1 MRIGLAL
8 LLGAGAEL
16 AHGLGWQW
24 LGWELPGMALAL
36 AAIAL
41 AGLGVYRAGVKD
53 LLRLRLGI
61 NALMAV
67 AVTGA
72 VLIGQ
77 WPEAAMVMALY
88 VAAERLEHGAMDRA
102 RNAIRDLLDLA
113 PATAMVQ
120 QADGSFSLK
129 PAAQIALGAIVRIA
143 PGARVPLD
151 GRVLQGQSAV
161 NQAPITGESQLA
173 EKDVG
178 DPLYAGSVNQHGEL
192 LMQVTA
198 APSDSL
204 LARIVHAVEQA
215 QASRA
220 PTQRFVDRFAAVYTP
235 LVFVA
240 ALLLALLAPLLLDWG
255 WQQALY
261 QALALLVIACP
272 CALVISTPVT
282 VVSALTA
289 GARRGLL
296 LKGGAALEAA
306 RQLRVIALDKTGTLT
321 SGQPSLVHWQALGA
335 LDASSCAAVA
345 WQLASRSEH
354 PVSRAI
360 TQGLANAGSPTTAAL
375 VLEGVQALPGRGVQA
390 DVAGQRWWLGNQRLM
405 REQLPAA
412 PDLSALLAEHE
423 QQGRSITLL
432 ANTQGVQALFAVADP
447 VRAQA
452 APALAQLRQRGLHVV
467 MLSGDNAATVA
478 AVAQQLGVADARGA
492 LLPEDKLRALAQLQ
506 QRYGATAMTGD
517 GINDAPAL
525 AQADM
530 GIAMG
535 GAHSSALAMDSA
547 ALVLMQDDLRG
558 IAQTIDLSERAHR
571 VLWQNIS
578 LALGVKAG
586 FVLLALLGLATMW
599 LAVLADVGV
608 TLLVILNGLRLRRW
622 T

>member
-1 MRIGLAL
+1 
-8 LLGAGAEL
+8 
-16 AHGLGWQW
+16 
-24 LGWELPGMALAL
+24 MALAVL
-36 AAIAL
+36 AIAL
-41 AGLGVYRAGVKD
+41 AGLGVYRAGIKD

-88 VAAERLEHGAMDRA
+88 VAAERLEHGAMDKA

-113 PATAMVQ
+113 PPTAQVQ
-120 QADGSFSLK
+120 QADGSFASQ
-129 PAAQIALGAIVRIA
+129 AVADVALGALLRIT

-151 GRVLQGQSAV
+151 GTVTQGSSAV
-161 NQAPITGESQLA
+161 NQAPITGESQWA
-173 EKDVG
+173 DKAPG

-198 APSDSL
+198 APANSL

-240 ALLLALLAPLLLDWG
+240 ALLLAALAPLLAG
-255 WQQALY
+255 WTWSQALY

-296 LKGGAALEAA
+296 LKGGSALEAA
-306 RQLRVIALDKTGTLT
+306 RNLRVVALDKTGTLT
-321 SGQPSLVHWQALGA
+321 GGQPSLVQWQALVEPQA
-335 LDASSCAAVA
+335 LAAHRA

-360 TQGLANAGSPTTAAL
+360 AQGLTPQAGTALLDAAL
-375 VLEGVQALPGRGVQA
+375 LDAVQAQPGRGVQA
-390 DVAGQRWWLGNQRLM
+390 DVAGQRWYLGNVRWMQELFT
-405 REQLPAA
+405 LPAA
-412 PDLSALLAEHE
+412 LLAQLAEQE
-423 QQGRSITLL
+423 QQGRSVTLL
-432 ANTQGVQALFAVADP
+432 ADAQGVQAWFAVADALRP
-447 VRAQA
+447 QAQQ
-452 APALAQLRQRGLHVV
+452 ALAQLRQLGLHTV
-467 MLSGDNAATVA
+467 MLSGDNQATVS
-478 AVAQQLGVADARGA
+478 AVAKAVGMEDARGA
-492 LLPEDKLRALAQLQ
+492 LLPEDKLRALADLQ

-517 GINDAPAL
+517 GMNDAPAL

-547 ALVLMQDDLRG
+547 ALVLMHDDLRG
-558 IAQTIDLSERAHR
+558 IAQTIDLSQRAHR

-586 FVLLALLGLATMW
+586 FVLLALSGMATMW

-608 TLLVILNGLRLRRW
+608 TLLVVLNGLRLRRW
-622 T
+622 NR